1 MPKGVIC
8 AGALDGSNQAGAI
21 VTCQAMTA
29 RPFGAGPPAATA
41 AVAQAKIPSDSRT
54 AAMQRRSPSDVIR
67 LLPIGRCFFAKEGI
81 GSGIV
86 GRFTGSRQ
94 PAFCPPPHI
103 VMGD

>member
-1 MPKGVIC
+1 
-8 AGALDGSNQAGAI
+8 QAGAI

-29 RPFGAGPPAATA
+29 RPFGAGPSAANA

-54 AAMQRRSPSDVIR
+54 AAMQRRSPSDLIR

-94 PAFCPPPHI
+94 PAWRDQNTPANIRTASAIRIFFTASSA
-103 VMGD
+103 V